1 MTTLVR
7 TCQSQDCQGEV
18 LKAIGETNLC
28 LKHYVTVTT
37 QKLGSARDSFRC
49 GVGVDPEEF
58 DWLLAQVDIVVEMIG
73 DETLDLGDE
82 QRTKILDLLLGI
94 ANLNEYIRRS
104 SVVTR

>member
-1 MTTLVR
+1 M
-7 TCQSQDCQGEV
+7 
-18 LKAIGETNLC
+18 AIGDTWRCIE
-28 LKHYVTVTT
+28 HYIVVTT

-104 SVVTR
+104 NVVPR